1 MTWFRFVAAI
11 SLLFV
16 PFASSMSA
24 EREQFR
30 IRSAFVGA
38 AGEVSAVV
46 ELPPGSTPKSTDF
59 KLLINDRVAATA
71 RETQDQRLNLMFL
84 VDVSGSMKGQR
95 LNDAKNAL
103 VSLLAKARPQDQFSL
118 TSFADEDRLQS
129 SFAEPREKLNG
140 ALRNLRVEGKRT
152 KLYQALY
159 NALKKGPK
167 DDPQTRQIIVV
178 VSNGKDEGSDVSL
191 EQVITESKAMLV
203 PIYAV
208 FRGEIDRSF
217 ADALA
222 GLANAAGGNFFS
234 TRNRDE
240 FASALEQI
248 YRSETNSLAVRFVYQ
263 ADPAGDATENAVIEL
278 RQPDGFALRAKF
290 PEKIPALFIAP
301 PPSLFPLWQIGYFL
315 AVPLGGAALWV
326 WRRARE
332 KVSVRTIPS
341 TVEIETESPTEFP
354 SPPPPPQRA
363 TKVAGE
369 SEKVEFAVFA
379 PAGIT
384 PNSSFVLDVWAY
396 SRHQYSSMI
405 ELTKE
410 VGREINV
417 GSKSGVSVIRGTIL
431 TIQIDIVGLEV
442 PEPVDTVVWDGVPA
456 NASFIINVPPETKIG
471 MYRGKASIGYQG
483 ITIVKVAFVVSVTH
497 YDHRDYIDRSDR
509 PIYPR
514 TAFASYASENR
525 EEVLSRVQGMR
536 KIAPDLEIF
545 VDVFSLRS
553 GQNWQDKLEE
563 HVPKKD
569 IFYLFWS
576 QAAARSE
583 WVGREWKLA
592 LNRRG
597 LNYIDPVPLEEPDRA
612 PPPQE
617 LAALHFSDAYL
628 VYIAYERLKRE
639 MENRGQR

>member
-1 MTWFRFVAAI
+1 
-11 SLLFV
+11 
-16 PFASSMSA
+16 
-24 EREQFR
+24 
-30 IRSAFVGA
+30 
-38 AGEVSAVV
+38 
-46 ELPPGSTPKSTDF
+46 
-59 KLLINDRVAATA
+59 
-71 RETQDQRLNLMFL
+71 MFL
-84 VDVSGSMKGQR
+84 
-95 LNDAKNAL
+95 
-103 VSLLAKARPQDQFSL
+103 
-118 TSFADEDRLQS
+118 
-129 SFAEPREKLNG
+129 
-140 ALRNLRVEGKRT
+140 
-152 KLYQALY
+152 
-159 NALKKGPK
+159 
-167 DDPQTRQIIVV
+167 
-178 VSNGKDEGSDVSL
+178 
-191 EQVITESKAMLV
+191 
-203 PIYAV
+203 
-208 FRGEIDRSF
+208 
-217 ADALA
+217 
-222 GLANAAGGNFFS
+222 
-234 TRNRDE
+234 
-240 FASALEQI
+240 
-248 YRSETNSLAVRFVYQ
+248 
-263 ADPAGDATENAVIEL
+263 
-278 RQPDGFALRAKF
+278 
-290 PEKIPALFIAP
+290 
-301 PPSLFPLWQIGYFL
+301 LWQIGLVL
-315 AVPLGGAALWV
+315 AVPLGGGALWV

-341 TVEIETESPTEFP
+341 TVEIDSESLTEVP
-354 SPPPPPQRA
+354 SPPPPPHRA
-363 TKVAGE
+363 TTVIGE

-396 SRHQYSSMI
+396 SRHQYSSII

-417 GSKSGVSVIRGTIL
+417 GSKSGVSVIRGAIL

-456 NASFIINVPPETKIG
+456 NASFIINVPSETKIG
-471 MYRGKASIGYQG
+471 MYPGKASIGYQG

-497 YDHRDYIDRSDR
+497 YDHREYIDRSDR

-525 EEVLSRVQGMR
+525 EEVLSRVQGMS

-553 GQNWQDKLEE
+553 GQNWQVKLEE

-592 LNRRG
+592 LDRRG

-612 PPPQE
+612 PPPQA

>member
-1 MTWFRFVAAI
+1 M
-11 SLLFV
+11 
-16 PFASSMSA
+16 
-24 EREQFR
+24 
-30 IRSAFVGA
+30 
-38 AGEVSAVV
+38 
-46 ELPPGSTPKSTDF
+46 
-59 KLLINDRVAATA
+59 
-71 RETQDQRLNLMFL
+71 
-84 VDVSGSMKGQR
+84 
-95 LNDAKNAL
+95 
-103 VSLLAKARPQDQFSL
+103 
-118 TSFADEDRLQS
+118 
-129 SFAEPREKLNG
+129 
-140 ALRNLRVEGKRT
+140 RNLRVEGKRT
-152 KLYQALY
+152 NLYQALY

-167 DDPQTRQIIVV
+167 DDPRTRQIIVV

-191 EQVITESKAMLV
+191 EQVITESKATLV

-208 FRGEIDRSF
+208 FRGEIERSF
-217 ADALA
+217 ADMLA

-240 FASALEQI
+240 IAIALEQI
-248 YRSETNSLAVRFVYQ
+248 YRLETNSLAVRFAYQ
-263 ADPAGDATENAVIEL
+263 ADRAGGATENAVIEL
-278 RQPDGFALRAKF
+278 RQPDGTALRAKF
-290 PEKIPALFIAP
+290 PEKIPALFTAP
-301 PPSLFPLWQIGYFL
+301 TPSPPSPFALWQIGYFL
-315 AVPLGGAALWV
+315 AVPLSGAALWV

-341 TVEIETESPTEFP
+341 TVEIESESPTEVP
-354 SPPPPPQRA
+354 PTPPPPQRA
-363 TKVAGE
+363 TTVIDE

-417 GSKSGVSVIRGTIL
+417 GSKSGVSVTRGAIL
-431 TIQIDIVGLEV
+431 TIRIDIVGLEV
-442 PEPVDTVVWDGVPA
+442 PEPVDTVVWDGVPT
-456 NASFIINVPPETKIG
+456 NASFIVNVPPETKVG
-471 MYRGKASIGYQG
+471 MYPGKASIGYQG
-483 ITIVKVAFVVSVTH
+483 ITIVKVAFVVSVTR
-497 YDHRDYIDRSDR
+497 YDHREYIDRSDR

-592 LNRRG
+592 LDRRG

-639 MENRGQR
+639 IENRGQR